1 MFLRRFT
8 QLQLGLF
15 LYGASLALMVE
26 AGLGLNPWS
35 VFHQGLAEITGLS
48 LGLIVNLVGALV
60 LLVWIPLRQKPGLGT
75 ICNVLL
81 IGTSADIVLWI
92 IPPIEG
98 LALRIAFLV
107 GAVVLN
113 GAATGAYIGAGLGPG
128 PRDGLTTGMVRLT
141 GWPVRWVRMGIELAV
156 LALGWML
163 GGAIGVGTVLYAL
176 TNGPL
181 LQLFLPM
188 FEIAPE
194 PSTGPAP
201 AA

>member
-35 VFHQGLAEITGLS
+35 VFHQGLAEMTGFS

-81 IGTSADIVLWI
+81 IGTSADIVLWM

-98 LALRIAFLV
+98 LPLRVAFLV
-107 GAVVLN
+107 GAIVLN

-141 GWPVRWVRMGIELAV
+141 GWPVRWVRMGIELGV

-188 FEIAPE
+188 FEIALE
-194 PSTGPAP
+194 PSTRPAP

>member
-35 VFHQGLAEITGLS
+35 VFHQGLAEMTGLS

-81 IGTSADIVLWI
+81 IGTSADIVLWM

-98 LALRIAFLV
+98 LPLRVAFLV
-107 GAVVLN
+107 GAIVLN

-141 GWPVRWVRMGIELAV
+141 GWPVRWVRMGIEVGV

-163 GGAIGVGTVLYAL
+163 GGAIGLGTVLYAL

-194 PSTGPAP
+194 PSTRPAP